1 MEGFG
6 DADDF
11 PVPGL
16 IGEGCGSALGAVEV
30 MGCAGFAG
38 LGGGAAPR
46 VSVKPCSAASAGGA
60 VSATST

>member
-1 MEGFG
+1 VEGFG

-30 MGCAGFAG
+30 MGFAG